1 MKKQK
6 YLEGYIEGYVGGWLD
21 AIIFLKKKKGFE
33 IEGKDL
39 NPFIQEED
47 EDYFSMHLKKSL
59 KDSVFREEWVKQIAE
74 KIVKMVKQFGE
85 NVISKKEAKK

>member
-6 YLEGYIEGYVGGWLD
+6 NFEGYLEGYIGGWLD

-59 KDSVFREEWVKQIAE
+59 KDPVFREEWVKQSAI
-74 KIVKMVKQFGE
+74 KIIEMVERFGE
-85 NVISKKEAKK
+85 KEAKK